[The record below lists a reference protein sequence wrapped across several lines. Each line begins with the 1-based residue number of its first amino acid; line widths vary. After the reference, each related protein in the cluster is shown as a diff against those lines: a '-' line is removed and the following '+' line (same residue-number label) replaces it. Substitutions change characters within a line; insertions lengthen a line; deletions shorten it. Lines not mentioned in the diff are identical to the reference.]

1 MPHSKISVGNV
12 DIMVLHD
19 AESALPLDQ
28 TFPDVPAD
36 SWSQYQQ
43 RYPEGFNGIDN
54 LRAHFECYL
63 IRSQGQTILVDTGLG
78 SNATNPG
85 TVAAFGGGN
94 DGHLLAELSAAG
106 LKPDDVNTVFLTHL
120 HPDHVG
126 WNTSGGT
133 NTRPA
138 FLEPGTWP
146 TKPMCLPSR
155 HRRMNRFSGSGIGKK
170 PSDHWRKLGC
180 WTF

>member
-1 MPHSKISVGNV
+1 MPHRKISVGNV
-12 DIMVLHD
+12 DITVLHD

-43 RYPEGFNGIDN
+43 RYPEAFNGIDN

-85 TVAAFGGGN
+85 TVAVFGGGN
-94 DGHLLAELSAAG
+94 DGHLPVSY
-106 LKPDDVNTVFLTHL
+106 THL
-120 HPDHVG
+120 
-126 WNTSGGT
+126 T
-133 NTRPA
+133 
-138 FLEPGTWP
+138 LP
-146 TKPMCLPSR
+146 TTPYV
-155 HRRMNRFSGSGIGKK
+155 
-170 PSDHWRKLGC
+170 
-180 WTF
+180 

>member
-1 MPHSKISVGNV
+1 MPHRKISVGNV
-12 DIMVLHD
+12 DITVLHD

-43 RYPEGFNGIDN
+43 RYPEAFNGIDH
-54 LRAHFECYL
+54 LSLPFECYL

-94 DGHLLAELSAAG
+94 DGHLLSELSAAG

-120 HPDHVG
+120 QCG
-126 WNTSGGT
+126 
-133 NTRPA
+133 
-138 FLEPGTWP
+138 LEYQRW
-146 TKPMCLPSR
+146 
-155 HRRMNRFSGSGIGKK
+155 
-170 PSDHWRKLGC
+170 DQ
-180 WTF
+180 